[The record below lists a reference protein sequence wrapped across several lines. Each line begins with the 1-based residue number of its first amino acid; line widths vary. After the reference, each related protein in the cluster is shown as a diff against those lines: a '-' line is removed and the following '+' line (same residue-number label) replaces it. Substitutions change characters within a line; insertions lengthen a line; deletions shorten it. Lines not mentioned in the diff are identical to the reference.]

1 MHAAVEQVRDVL
13 GIKKGSVAIFGTG
26 HRPEK
31 VDLAGWNDYVSGR
44 GYKSGSNPN
53 RWVKLELQLIN
64 MLKTARLLGP
74 VYVITGAQRG
84 MDLVL
89 ANAAI
94 KAGVHHVL
102 AVPFKGFDSDFW
114 KWNNADRALLASI
127 RKVTDNEGLVVDL
140 HPKALKR
147 GEKAGP
153 ILNDR
158 NVFMVDLAVS
168 IGNTIGIALW
178 DGTGG
183 GTGNCVRYAKK
194 YLGDHRFIVF
204 DPNDLSYT
212 KNGKRYIECST
223 AGFGPS
229 AFTTTIPTQGNG
241 LMSIESIYQQSKLG
255 KDKRPFAK
263 GKGKKAAFLQVGDH
277 VVPGELQSQFYN
289 YLWYVWFTGTN
300 EGRDY
305 QERIAKY
312 DCFTDMYDRGA
323 LNSQAKVMQLVRD
336 EGIPALKESCKDIIT
351 LVK

>member
-1 MHAAVEQVRDVL
+1 MHEAVNPVL
-13 GIKKGSVAIFGTG
+13 EVLKPKKGSVGIFGTG

-31 VDLAGWNDYVSGR
+31 VDLAGWNDYAAGT
-44 GYKSGSNPN
+44 GYKSYNK
-53 RWVKLELQLIN
+53 WMKLETQLIN
-64 MLKTARLLGP
+64 MLKTAKLLGS
-74 VYVITGAQRG
+74 VYVVTGGQRG

-89 ANAAI
+89 ANAALQVDGI
-94 KAGVHHVL
+94 NHVL
-102 AVPFKGFDSDFW
+102 AIPFKGFDSDFW
-114 KWNNADRALLASI
+114 KWSNNDRAMLAAV
-127 RKVTDNEGLVVDL
+127 RQLTDAQGLVVDL
-140 HPKALKR
+140 HPDKLKK

-153 ILNDR
+153 ILNGR
-158 NVFMVDLAVS
+158 NIFMVDLAVS

-178 DGTGG
+178 DGSRG
-183 GTGNCVRYAKK
+183 GTGNCVNYAKR
-194 YLGDHRFIVF
+194 YLGDHRFLVF

-223 AGFGPS
+223 SGYGPS
-229 AFTTTIPTQGNG
+229 AFTSLIPTQNNG

-277 VVPGELQSQFYN
+277 IVPGELQSQFYK
-289 YLWYVWFTGTN
+289 YLWYVWFTGTK

-305 QERIAKY
+305 QAHMAKY
-312 DCFTDMYDRGA
+312 DVFTDMYDKGA

-336 EGIPALKESCKDIIT
+336 EGIPVLKESCKDIIT